1 MTAYEFDKSSWHY
14 WVAKMGGLSISS
26 RHPETDLC
34 SYIRKF
40 IWGSIVVAFLSGLAF
55 LVAFIEVHFIVAL
68 IVSAIQGIWVIEGWA
83 QAGAILTGIITVLA
97 SGTGLAVWRDEWKA
111 KHPKEMKVKE
121 PGFIT
126 LAYRG
131 WKDKY
136 CIQIKII
143 DKTIPV
149 EAPEVVEADAALDD
163 IIKDMDAHDE

>member
-1 MTAYEFDKSSWHY
+1 MTAYEFDKSSWHF
-14 WVAKMGGLSISS
+14 WVAKMGGLHISY
-26 RHPETDLC
+26 RYPETDLC

-55 LVAFIEVHFIVAL
+55 CLCFIEVHFLVAL
-68 IVSAIQGIWVIEGWA
+68 LVSAIQGVWVIEGA
-83 QAGAILTGIITVLA
+83 ALAGAILTGIVAVLA
-97 SGTGLAVWRDEWKA
+97 TGIGLAILRDEWIA
-111 KHPKEMKVKE
+111 KHPKEKKVKE

-136 CIQIKII
+136 CIQIKIT
-143 DKTIPV
+143 DKTIPP
-149 EAPEVVEADAALDD
+149 EAPEVAEADAALDE